1 MQGLILNEKSF
12 ALNLIL
18 RGSGVGKAGQAGMQG
33 TGAHGFLGGRE
44 PKKCAHSVQMT
55 EKVSTQGARS
65 VLKGPE
71 ASYKYAQSVSMPA

>member
-1 MQGLILNEKSF
+1 MKIVCFELDFKGQ
-12 ALNLIL
+12 
-18 RGSGVGKAGQAGMQG
+18 RGQQAGMQG
-33 TGAHGFLGGRE
+33 PGAHGFLGGRE

-71 ASYKYAQSVSMPA
+71 AS